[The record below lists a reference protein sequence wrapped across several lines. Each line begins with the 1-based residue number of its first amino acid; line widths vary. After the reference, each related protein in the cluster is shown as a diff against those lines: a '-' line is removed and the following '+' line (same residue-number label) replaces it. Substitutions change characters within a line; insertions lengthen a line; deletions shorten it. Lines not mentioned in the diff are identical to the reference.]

1 MTKDASISLPQR
13 LALDLQS
20 ARTNLQQERERVH
33 QLLQELDRLNGEV
46 DRLRGSMHRESNSRL
61 QAEEALN
68 ETRDR
73 LQLAVEAAGLALW
86 EWEVGSTEAFLSA
99 RWGELMGGIALEGH
113 WELAGLLD
121 RLHPEDRQTVEER
134 FRGLLQQDGVRAVA
148 EYRIRVDGG
157 WVWIESHGMVAE
169 RDRNGCVLR
178 LMGTHA
184 DISERKRIEASGVR
198 ARELAEQASR
208 AKSDFL
214 ANISH
219 EVRTP
224 LNAIMGLNTLLLNS
238 SLNDEQRRWLELMD
252 SSAHTLLA
260 LLNDVLDFSRMDAGK
275 LRLEDQPFDLARE
288 LKNMAALY
296 KGQAIA
302 KSVEFALDL
311 SPDLM
316 LQVRGDALRLRQV
329 LGNLLSNALKFT
341 PTRGRIEMR
350 ARLVWPDGPA
360 ASWLELAIQDTG
372 VGIARDQQATI
383 FEAFTQ
389 ADASTTRHYGGSGL
403 GLAICAR
410 LVQLMDGR
418 IGLQS
423 EPGQGSCFT
432 VLLPLRADS
441 PMAAPARVRPE
452 SPALESSHSFSG
464 LSVLVADD
472 HPVNELLLN
481 RLLQKLGCSVRSASH
496 GEGAVAQWEQGGLD
510 LVLMDVQMP
519 GTNGLQATQ
528 RIRTL
533 ERERGLPRTPIVAVT
548 ANAMHGD
555 RDRYLASGFDSYASK
570 PIALAELLQAMK
582 SALDAAASPMPTP
595 TPERSKGQ
603 APQPGAVALAQ
614 SVAAPSNLTAL
625 LGDDAQALALFAQRL
640 KASLAEEMG
649 LLRTAC
655 EARSLEQVLF
665 AIHRLN
671 NSLALISADRATRL
685 CKGLELSARSGDWA
699 LYQRALPLLE
709 KEVLTSLAAS
719 TPPVV

>member
-1 MTKDASISLPQR
+1 MKKDLAISPPQR

-20 ARTNLQQERERVH
+20 AKTNLQQERERVQ

-73 LQLAVEAAGLALW
+73 LQMAVEAAGLALW
-86 EWEVGSTEAFLSA
+86 EWEVGATDAFMSA
-99 RWGELMGGIALEGH
+99 RWGELTGGIALEGH

-121 RLHPEDRQTVEER
+121 RLHPEDRQNVEER
-134 FRGLLQQDGVRAVA
+134 FRFLLKQDGVRAVA
-148 EYRIRVDGG
+148 EYRIGVDGG

-169 RDRNGCVLR
+169 RDRNGRVLR

-184 DISERKRIEASGVR
+184 DISERKRVEASGVR

-238 SLNDEQRRWLELMD
+238 SLNDEQRRWLELMNG
-252 SSAHTLLA
+252 SAHTLLA
-260 LLNDVLDFSRMDAGK
+260 LLNDVLDFSRMDAAK
-275 LRLEDQPFDLARE
+275 LRLEDQLFDLGRE

-296 KGQAIA
+296 KGQASA
-302 KSVEFALDL
+302 KSVEFSLDI

-341 PTRGRIEMR
+341 PTGGRIEMR
-350 ARLVWPDGPA
+350 ARLVCPDGPA
-360 ASWLELAIQDTG
+360 VSWLELAIQDTG
-372 VGIARDQQATI
+372 VGIARDQQDTI

-410 LVQLMDGR
+410 LVKLMDGR

-423 EPGQGSCFT
+423 EPGRGSCFT
-432 VLLPLRADS
+432 VLLPLREDS
-441 PMAAPARVRPE
+441 KVAAPTPARPE
-452 SPALESSHSFSG
+452 VPALGAFTSFSG
-464 LSVLVADD
+464 LCVLVADD
-472 HPVNELLLN
+472 HPVNELLLS

-496 GEGAVAQWEQGGLD
+496 GDDAVAEWEQGGLD
-510 LVLMDVQMP
+510 LILMDVQMP
-519 GTNGLQATQ
+519 STNGLQATQ

-533 ERERGLPRTPIVAVT
+533 ERELGLPRIPIVAVT

-555 RDRYLASGFDSYASK
+555 KDRYLASGFDSYASK
-570 PIALAELLQAMK
+570 PIALADLLQAMK
-582 SALDAAASPMPTP
+582 SALDAAATP
-595 TPERSKGQ
+595 TPMPVASKGQ
-603 APQPGAVALAQ
+603 ATPPPAVGLAHP
-614 SVAAPSNLTAL
+614 VEAASLLKVL
-625 LGDDAQALALFAQRL
+625 LGDDAKSLAPIAQRL
-640 KASLAEEMG
+640 RAGLADDIG
-649 LLRTAC
+649 LLRRAC

-671 NSLALISADRATRL
+671 NSTTFLSSDHTFRL
-685 CKGLELSARSGDWA
+685 YKGLELSARSGNWA

-709 KEVLTSLAAS
+709 KEVLASLV
-719 TPPVV
+719 TWT